1 MATKITDCGK
11 LTCRDSV
18 ARPRGCCIG
27 GSRRNRTG
35 RGARHGWWIICLAA
49 LIFMSLGCGRREQET
64 VLDPLDLFADHQTSA
79 ARHHPYDFVEL
90 DLGNFDV
97 AILIPDSVDQYRVEF
112 HASAIVPKSTA
123 EKLQVRLDEYKTR
136 IRDMILVSA
145 QNLAPV
151 NITDP
156 HQAWLKSEIVGN
168 VNKML
173 KTRDIRDV
181 VFSKYNFERR

>member
-1 MATKITDCGK
+1 
-11 LTCRDSV
+11 
-18 ARPRGCCIG
+18 
-27 GSRRNRTG
+27 
-35 RGARHGWWIICLAA
+35 
-49 LIFMSLGCGRREQET
+49 MSLGCGRREQET

-90 DLGNFDV
+90 ELGNFDV

-123 EKLQVRLDEYKTR
+123 DKLQVRLDEYKTR

-168 VNKML
+168 INKML

>member
-1 MATKITDCGK
+1 MISKISDCGK
-11 LTCRDSV
+11 SCCRDGNV
-18 ARPRGCCIG
+18 RRGCG
-27 GSRRNRTG
+27 TASTGRHRTG
-35 RGARHGWWIICLAA
+35 RSVRQSWWIICLAA
-49 LIFMSLGCGRREQET
+49 LILMSLGCGRREQET

-90 DLGNFDV
+90 ELGNFDV

-123 EKLQVRLDEYKTR
+123 DKLQVRLDEYKTR

-168 VNKML
+168 INKML